1 MADKKVFEKT
11 KYFIIDMDGT
21 FYLGNRLIEGAD
33 GFIRS
38 LQASGRDFRFFTNN
52 SSNNV
57 KVCCD
62 KLEKMGFPVS
72 EDKIIISSH
81 VTIDYLQKNHAGE
94 RVYLLGNERLTADFE
109 AAGINLVNEN
119 PDVVVLGFDTTLTY
133 EKISKAANYLAA
145 GVTYIASH
153 PDLNC
158 PMADGFM
165 PDTGSMIEMFAAS
178 TGKRPKVMGKPME
191 ETVNYVTDLL
201 GCTREEIAFVGDR
214 LATDIAIGYNHG
226 IPSALVLSGVTS
238 IEEYNSSDIR
248 ASVVVDDLAA
258 LADYL

>member
-57 KVCCD
+57 KVCCE

-94 RVYLLGNERLTADFE
+94 RVYLLGNERLTAD
-109 AAGINLVNEN
+109 L
-119 PDVVVLGFDTTLTY
+119 
-133 EKISKAANYLAA
+133 
-145 GVTYIASH
+145 
-153 PDLNC
+153 
-158 PMADGFM
+158 
-165 PDTGSMIEMFAAS
+165 
-178 TGKRPKVMGKPME
+178 KRQE
-191 ETVNYVTDLL
+191 
-201 GCTREEIAFVGDR
+201 
-214 LATDIAIGYNHG
+214 
-226 IPSALVLSGVTS
+226 
-238 IEEYNSSDIR
+238 
-248 ASVVVDDLAA
+248 
-258 LADYL
+258 